1 MTSRNLAL
9 AGLLAAGIASAE
21 VKVPVTVQH
30 DATYLLPKSRG
41 LPCSGDGA
49 APAGTSCP
57 KAGDIAST
65 NCQPYLLSY
74 NGAVCVA
81 PVDAQCVLVV
91 DDTWGCAFPQTGYT
105 SAAEAETIA
114 TYGNKGE
121 KYDKNLDMP
130 LGVNCDV
137 ASDKVGETTTGN
149 YGSTTHKSD
158 GATSKHYGSSTTGT
172 TTDGRSG
179 NYGVNTEGSKTTVD
193 YNYQTEVPSSDKT
206 YPTHDAYDVYK
217 SKMTSKKYDTEE
229 PPTDTTQPP
238 VVIPDVVTVIPD
250 IVTVVPDILT
260 VVPDILTVVPDILT
274 VVPDILTVVPDILSV
289 VPDILTVV
297 PDVLS
302 VVPDVLTV
310 VPTLPTVPTVP
321 TVLTLPTVPTVP
333 TLLRRL

>member
-9 AGLLAAGIASAE
+9 ASLLAAGIASAE
-21 VKVPVTVQH
+21 VHVPVTVQH

-49 APAGTSCP
+49 TPVGTSCP

-114 TYGNKGE
+114 MYGNKGA
-121 KYDKNLDMP
+121 KYDKTLDMP

-172 TTDGRSG
+172 TT
-179 NYGVNTEGSKTTVD
+179 
-193 YNYQTEVPSSDKT
+193 VPSSDKT

-238 VVIPDVVTVIPD
+238 VVIPDVLTVIPD

-260 VVPDILTVVPDILT
+260 VVPDILTVVPDIVTVVPDILS

-289 VPDILTVV
+289 VPDILSVVPDILTVV
-297 PDVLS
+297 PDILT

-321 TVLTLPTVPTVP
+321 T
-333 TLLRRL
+333 LLRRM